1 MNLLA
6 DQSETQKKI
15 MKNISQLESPTYYNH
30 LVNKELLE
38 KKRKEEK
45 LAIWESQAKGP
56 HELHALKDGGAAPK
70 NCQIALRRAL

>member
-38 KKRKEEK
+38 KKKKRGKAGIMGKSGE
-45 LAIWESQAKGP
+45 GP
-56 HELHALKDGGAAPK
+56 ARAP
-70 NCQIALRRAL
+70 CA